1 MTTIRFSVFAA
12 LCLFFLVAWC
22 DAEQEPLTVVKLK
35 EQMAKIQPL
44 HKRPAEPKPG
54 EWLAQFPEPGQT
66 FDEYINRTPVK
77 PTAKRNKICIQPIG
91 DFDTNQKKVLDLAVE
106 FLGLY
111 YDLPVEFK
119 EPMSLDVVPLEARRI
134 KNPYKGDVQLLTTYI
149 IDNVLYPKRPKDAA
163 AYLGFTTTD
172 LWPGEGWNFVFGQA
186 LLDGRV
192 GVWSINRFGDPAKS
206 DASFKLCLLRTMKLA
221 THETGHM
228 FTMEHCTA
236 YMCNMA
242 GTNSLEETDKHP
254 LWLCPECMAKVCWL
268 RQVDPVSR
276 YTKLADFCKK
286 QGFATEQ
293 TFYAKS
299 IELLGGPKP
308 QEGK

>member
-1 MTTIRFSVFAA
+1 MPTTRFLPFAA
-12 LCLFFLVAWC
+12 LSFFILSTSC
-22 DAEQEPLTVVKLK
+22 GAEQETVTVEKLK
-35 EQMAKIQPL
+35 EQMAKIAPL
-44 HKRPAEPKPG
+44 HTRPGKPQQG
-54 EWLAQFPEPGQT
+54 DWLASFSEAGQT
-66 FDEYINRTPVK
+66 FDEYINCTPVK
-77 PTAKRNKICIQPIG
+77 ATAKRNKLCIQPIG
-91 DFDTNQKKVLDLAVE
+91 DFDKNQKKVLDLAAE

-119 EPMSLDVVPLEARRI
+119 DPMSLDVVPLGASRTR
-134 KNPYKGDVQLLTTYI
+134 NPQKGDLQLLTTYI
-149 IDNVLYPKRPKDAA
+149 IEEVLYPKRPKDAA

-242 GTNSLEETDKHP
+242 GTNSLDETDKHP
-254 LWLCPECMAKVCWL
+254 LWLCPECMAKVCWM

-276 YTKLADFCKK
+276 YTKLADFCKE
-286 QGFATEQ
+286 QGFPTEQ
-293 TFYAKS
+293 TFYEKS
-299 IELLGGPKP
+299 IEALK
-308 QEGK
+308 K